1 MLIHHP
7 FERAVGAAP
16 DKVALVCGRRRLTY
30 ADLEL
35 RANRLAHA
43 LRAAG
48 VRGGDRVAVCLENG
62 PEAIVAW
69 LAAAK
74 AGGVFLFVSPLV
86 KPDKLSFI
94 LADSGARALFASPQT
109 ASTLQGPLPDLR
121 IVIVTEDDRKP
132 GDAVDPPSRESTSSD
147 ATSIESTS
155 ADPASIDAKRG
166 DPTSGDGSC
175 SIVRWDDFVRGAPE
189 NRPEAHGIDA
199 DLASIFYT
207 SGSTGAPK
215 GVMLTHLNMRTAAAS
230 ITQYL
235 GLVAGDVT
243 LTFSPLATDYGWYN
257 VAMTLG
263 AGGTAVLE
271 PAFVHPGQLVQCV
284 ARERATGVAL
294 VPTTAAILL
303 RFPQLRAADLS
314 GVRYVTSTG
323 QALPPRHVFDLQS
336 LFSNARIFSMYGLT
350 ECKRVS
356 YLDPAEIQ
364 SRPASVGKAIP
375 NTEVYLID
383 DDGRRIDAAD
393 TVGELIVRGSH
404 VMRGYWRRPE
414 ETAARLM
421 DGEVPGEKVLRT
433 GDLFRMD
440 AEGFL
445 YFVGR
450 KDDLFKSGGQVVS
463 PKEVEA
469 VLHELPGVVE
479 AVVIGV
485 PDELLGNAIKA
496 VLAVEA
502 GAALAAGDVTA
513 HCRARLE
520 PHLVPRHVELREHLP
535 KTLAGKTDR
544 RSPLLREVGA

>member
-16 DKVALVCGRRRLTY
+16 NKVALVCGRRRLTY
-30 ADLEL
+30 ADLEA
-35 RANRLAHA
+35 RSNRLAHA

-62 PEAIVAW
+62 PEAVVAW

-74 AGGVFLFVSPLV
+74 AGGVFLFISPLV
-86 KPDKLSFI
+86 KPDKRSFI
-94 LADSGARALFASPQT
+94 LADSGARALLASPQT

-132 GDAVDPPSRESTSSD
+132 EDPIDPTSSTSPSSD
-147 ATSIESTS
+147 ATSIDPASTEAKRVDPTS
-155 ADPASIDAKRG
+155 ADGSRSIE
-166 DPTSGDGSC
+166 
-175 SIVRWDDFVRGAPE
+175 RWDEFVRGAPE
-189 NRPEAHGIDA
+189 DRPETHRIDA

-235 GLVAGDVT
+235 GLTAGDVT
-243 LTFSPLATDYGWYN
+243 LTFSSLATDYGWYN
-257 VAMTLG
+257 VVMALG

-284 ARERATGVAL
+284 ARERVTGVAL
-294 VPTTAAILL
+294 VPTIAAILL
-303 RFPQLRAADLS
+303 KFPQLRAADLS

-323 QALPPRHVFDLQS
+323 QALPPRHVLDLQS
-336 LFSNARIFSMYGLT
+336 LFAGARIFSMYGLT

-364 SRPASVGKAIP
+364 SRPGSVGKAIP
-375 NTEVYLID
+375 NTEVFLVD
-383 DDGRRIDAAD
+383 DEGRRIDAPD
-393 TVGELIVRGSH
+393 KVGELIVRGSH

-421 DGEVPGEKVLRT
+421 DGDVPGEKVLRT

-463 PKEVEA
+463 PKEVET

-502 GAALAAGDVTA
+502 GSALTAGDVTA

-520 PHLVPRHVELREHLP
+520 PYLVPRHVELCERLP